1 MKILLSDFENFVSPK
16 IYARGEAYYYDDAVF
31 HLNEETPGEWVAHV
45 HGSEDYNVE
54 ISLKGNRLDSW
65 YCDCPYDGEFCKHV
79 VATLL
84 KIREKVGFKEEVGE
98 ISEEEKEETE
108 NDPVGSL
115 LELTSK
121 EALIRFSK
129 VYASSHPEFREA
141 FLQRFM
147 PGQKTGGGK
156 VDYRK
161 KVAACFKITG
171 KRGYWEY
178 GEPGVNWEEAAIK
191 MDTYFKKAALFLE
204 QGAWQVVADIALQT
218 FESVIDNYIDI
229 EDDPEGN
236 ASYLCEE
243 AAELLLQ
250 MVENTAV
257 PSALKQTIISELEHY
272 DGLDEEE
279 YAVFDIGTFVMKL
292 RVKCGN
298 DREVLEVLDRW
309 IVAHSHARNL
319 DEFII
324 YKIEI
329 LYRLGKDQDAR
340 LLTEQFL
347 HLSEVRDW
355 EVERLVSQKQYK
367 PALDLLDKGIEEA
380 GKQDDIGLVSTWL
393 EQKIAIYRQVNDIA
407 SLIETAKELFI
418 REDGDMKY
426 YLILKNYVPADSW
439 KTFLD
444 GVIQQVAA
452 SSSCPFLYRE
462 NLAKIYIEEKNDE
475 RLLAHLQQIEGERL
489 EWLMRFAIHLKDKY
503 SKEIL
508 ELFVADVRQYAEQHV
523 GREHYEYIARVL
535 NKMLHFKNGNKAVLA
550 LVDDFRM
557 RYRRRPVM
565 IETLEAFK

>member
-1 MKILLSDFENFVSPK
+1 MKILLSDFEDFVSPQ

-31 HLNEETPGEWVAHV
+31 HLKEETPGEWVAHV

-84 KIREKVGFKEEVGE
+84 KIRERAGFKEEMGE
-98 ISEEEKEETE
+98 FSEEEEEETE
-108 NDPVGSL
+108 NDPVGAL

-121 EALIRFSK
+121 EALVRFSK
-129 VYASSHPEFREA
+129 DYASSHPEFREA

-147 PGQKTGGGK
+147 PGQKRGGGK
-156 VDYRK
+156 VDYRN

-178 GEPGVNWEEAAIK
+178 DEPGVDWEEAAIK

-204 QGAWQVVADIALQT
+204 QGAWQAVADIALQT
-218 FESVIDNYIDI
+218 FESVMNNYIDI

-250 MVENTAV
+250 LIENTAV

-279 YAVFDIGTFVMKL
+279 YTVFDVGAFVMKL

-309 IVAHSHARNL
+309 IAAHPHARNL

-355 EVERLVSQKQYK
+355 EVERLVLQKQYK

-380 GKQDDIGLVSTWL
+380 GKQDDIGLVCNWL
-393 EQKIAIYRQVNDIA
+393 EEKIAIYRQVNDVA

-426 YLILKNYVPADSW
+426 YLLLKNYVPADSW

-444 GVIQQVAA
+444 GVIQQVVV

-475 RLLAHLQQIEGERL
+475 RLLTHLQQIEGERL
-489 EWLMRFAIHLKDKY
+489 EWLMQFAIHLKGRY
-503 SKEIL
+503 SKEML
-508 ELFVADVRQYAEQHV
+508 ELFVADLRQYAGQHV
-523 GREHYEYIARVL
+523 GREYYEYIAKVL
-535 NKMLHFKNGNKAVLA
+535 HKMLHFKNGDKAVQA
-550 LVDDFRM
+550 LVEDFRI

-565 IETLEAFK
+565 IEILQSF